1 MISGLLEI
9 FGWDILLM
17 AMGIDAKAFGETA
30 TGMEGGFSIILMPS
44 PGVMRR

>member
-17 AMGIDAKAFGETA
+17 AMGIDAKAFRRLP
-30 TGMEGGFSIILMPS
+30 TGMEGGYSIILMPS